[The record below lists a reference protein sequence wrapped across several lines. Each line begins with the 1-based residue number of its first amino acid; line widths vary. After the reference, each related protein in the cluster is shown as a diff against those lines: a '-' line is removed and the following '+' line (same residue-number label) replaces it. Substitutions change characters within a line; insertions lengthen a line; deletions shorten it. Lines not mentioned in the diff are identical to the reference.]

1 MKKLALSTLLFVVLA
16 FATGN
21 LDAEIKLTDNL
32 SLSGFLDMS
41 TVVSNHDDH
50 TDASLSF
57 DQFELDFQLDYGSVT
72 GRIDV
77 DSTNAGQG
85 IKLEQGFVTYTFPE
99 DVASGVSITAGRFL
113 SSLGFEA
120 AEPTDLYQY
129 SYSEGFPYPG
139 YQNGVAVN
147 VNPVKE
153 VGIYVALVSGVWAV
167 SDTDVKKPGVE
178 AQLALMPTDQITAKI
193 GYAMDKR
200 EAYSQTELD
209 DWTQQFTQLEQ
220 LTLDALEQF
229 TQGPFPPAEEM
240 EAYSQTELNAWAQFT
255 QGPLT
260 LAGEFDLLGNW
271 GADGNNGIHFLGMAN
286 VSLEDAI
293 SAPVAVTVRFSGINL
308 DDSDSS
314 TEFTFSPSYTATD
327 NWLLLAEFK
336 RRIDAE
342 ETIIAAESLF
352 TF

>member
-1 MKKLALSTLLFVVLA
+1 MKKFALSTLLFVVLA
-16 FATGN
+16 FTTSN
-21 LDAEIKLTDNL
+21 LGAEIKLTDNL

-41 TVVSNHDDH
+41 TVVSNHDNH

-57 DQFELDFQLDYGSVT
+57 DQFELDFHLDYGSVT

-77 DSTNAGQG
+77 DSTDAEQG
-85 IKLEQGFVTYTFPE
+85 IKLEQGFVTYTLPE
-99 DVASGVSITAGRFL
+99 DVVSGVSITAGRFL
-113 SSLGFEA
+113 SSFGFEA
-120 AEPTDLYQY
+120 AEPTGLYQY
-129 SYSEGFPYPG
+129 SFSEGIPYPG

-153 VGIYVALVSGVWAV
+153 VGIYVALLSGVWDV
-167 SDTDVKKPGVE
+167 NDTDVKNPGVE
-178 AQLALMPTDQITAKI
+178 AQLALMPTDQITAKV
-193 GYAMDKR
+193 GYAMDKMDD
-200 EAYSQTELD
+200 YSQ
-209 DWTQQFTQLEQ
+209 
-220 LTLDALEQF
+220 
-229 TQGPFPPAEEM
+229 
-240 EAYSQTELNAWAQFT
+240 SELNAWAQFT

-260 LAGEFDLLGNW
+260 LAGEIDLLGNW
-271 GADGNNGIHFLGMAN
+271 GADGNNGVHFLGMAN

-314 TEFTFSPSYTATD
+314 TEFTVSPSYTATD

-336 RRIDAE
+336 QRIDAE